1 MARVL
6 IVGCGCRGR
15 WLARELVAAGHVVR
29 GTTRSADRRHV
40 IEAAGAEAWIG
51 DPDRVGTLTAALDN
65 VTVVCWLLAG
75 AKGPGESLRALHG
88 PRLRAF
94 CERLVDTTVRGLVY
108 EAAGAVDDA
117 VLATGRGIVAEA
129 ARTWEIPVR
138 TLESRPEDA
147 DAWVSAAR
155 TAVVDLLAAPRTAGD
170 PKASATL
177 APKWPI

>member
-29 GTTRSADRRHV
+29 GTTRTGGGRAA
-40 IEAAGAEAWIG
+40 IQAAGVEPWIG
-51 DPDRVGTLTAALDN
+51 DPDRVGTLTGALDN
-65 VTVVCWLLAG
+65 VTVVCWLLAS
-75 AKGPGESLRALHG
+75 AKAADESLRALHG

-108 EAAGAVDDA
+108 EAAGALDDA
-117 VLATGRGIVAEA
+117 VLAAGHAIVAEA

-138 TLESRPEDA
+138 TLETPPQDG
-147 DAWVSAAR
+147 DAWLRDAR
-155 TAVVDLLAAPRTAGD
+155 GAVIELLAAPHGPGD
-170 PKASATL
+170 PTPSATL
-177 APKWPI
+177 RR